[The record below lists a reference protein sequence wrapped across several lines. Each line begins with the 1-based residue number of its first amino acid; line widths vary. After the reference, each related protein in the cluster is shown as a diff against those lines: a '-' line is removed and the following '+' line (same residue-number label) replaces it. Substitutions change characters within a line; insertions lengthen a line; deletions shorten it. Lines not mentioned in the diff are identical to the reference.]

1 MTNTLILIGTLS
13 LAFAA
18 LCALSD
24 WAVPRMVTLRRR
36 RRIIAARRTAALASW
51 MSEEWR

>member
-24 WAVPRMVTLRRR
+24 WAVPAWSLCGV
-36 RRIIAARRTAALASW
+36 AAGSSPRAAPRHWLHG
-51 MSEEWR
+51 